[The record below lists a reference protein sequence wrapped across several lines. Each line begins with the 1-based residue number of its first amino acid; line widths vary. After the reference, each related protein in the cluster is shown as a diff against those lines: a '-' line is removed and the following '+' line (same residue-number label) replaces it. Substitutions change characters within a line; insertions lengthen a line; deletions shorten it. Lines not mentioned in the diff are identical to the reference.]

1 LLNDRRRTDAQQRQ
15 LEHAQAELL
24 ARQEG
29 VHHEPRSKAGHVYVI
44 RSGEYCKIGR
54 TQDIQKRILA
64 LQTGS
69 PHPIQLLI
77 VTEVS
82 DAIAIEKALHQR
94 YTHRRQGGEWFA
106 LAPEDIAAITR
117 ELGGTP

>member
-1 LLNDRRRTDAQQRQ
+1 
-15 LEHAQAELL
+15 
-24 ARQEG
+24 
-29 VHHEPRSKAGHVYVI
+29 
-44 RSGEYCKIGR
+44 
-54 TQDIQKRILA
+54 
-64 LQTGS
+64 
-69 PHPIQLLI
+69 LI